1 VPAEDRL
8 IEGAMLVLEI
18 LGGWF
23 LTSCIAAPFIG
34 RFIAANATI
43 VEEEPVTAIE
53 AGLQPARSY

>member
-1 VPAEDRL
+1 
-8 IEGAMLVLEI
+8 MLFLEI

-23 LTSCIAAPFIG
+23 LLSCIAAPFIG

-53 AGLQPARSY
+53 TAGLQPVESY